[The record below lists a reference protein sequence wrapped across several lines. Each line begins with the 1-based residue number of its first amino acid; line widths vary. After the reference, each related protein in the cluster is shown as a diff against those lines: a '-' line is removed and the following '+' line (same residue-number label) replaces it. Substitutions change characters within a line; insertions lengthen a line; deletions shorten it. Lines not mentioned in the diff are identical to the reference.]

1 MSMFSDKILK
11 GINKQFDDNTTFK
24 TVEDV
29 CVNIYLADAVF
40 RACFILDEDKDLL
53 TFVATDSEGREK
65 LKVINKN
72 FIQSVEI
79 YYLDDEMTEKMNE
92 AAEYLMGKHDY
103 RSFCRNP
110 KSRKST
116 VRIVDEIRIRKKG
129 SYLTLTFHGTGF
141 LQQMVRIMVGTLLL
155 VGEGKLMP
163 EEVKTILEECDRS
176 KAGPAAPPQGLCLL
190 KVDYM

>member
-92 AAEYLMGKHDY
+92 EED
-103 RSFCRNP
+103 
-110 KSRKST
+110 
-116 VRIVDEIRIRKKG
+116 I
-129 SYLTLTFHGTGF
+129 
-141 LQQMVRIMVGTLLL
+141 MVR
-155 VGEGKLMP
+155 
-163 EEVKTILEECDRS
+163 
-176 KAGPAAPPQGLCLL
+176 
-190 KVDYM
+190 

>member
-1 MSMFSDKILK
+1 MFSDKILK

-65 LKVINKN
+65 LKVINKD

-92 AAEYLMGKHDY
+92 EEDIM
-103 RSFCRNP
+103 
-110 KSRKST
+110 
-116 VRIVDEIRIRKKG
+116 IR
-129 SYLTLTFHGTGF
+129 
-141 LQQMVRIMVGTLLL
+141 
-155 VGEGKLMP
+155 
-163 EEVKTILEECDRS
+163 
-176 KAGPAAPPQGLCLL
+176 
-190 KVDYM
+190 

>member
-79 YYLDDEMTEKMNE
+79 YYLDDEMTEKMKE
-92 AAEYLMGKHDY
+92 EED
-103 RSFCRNP
+103 
-110 KSRKST
+110 
-116 VRIVDEIRIRKKG
+116 I
-129 SYLTLTFHGTGF
+129 
-141 LQQMVRIMVGTLLL
+141 MVR
-155 VGEGKLMP
+155 
-163 EEVKTILEECDRS
+163 
-176 KAGPAAPPQGLCLL
+176 
-190 KVDYM
+190 

>member
-65 LKVINKN
+65 LKVINKD

-92 AAEYLMGKHDY
+92 EEDIM
-103 RSFCRNP
+103 
-110 KSRKST
+110 
-116 VRIVDEIRIRKKG
+116 IR
-129 SYLTLTFHGTGF
+129 
-141 LQQMVRIMVGTLLL
+141 
-155 VGEGKLMP
+155 
-163 EEVKTILEECDRS
+163 
-176 KAGPAAPPQGLCLL
+176 
-190 KVDYM
+190 

>member
-11 GINKQFDDNTTFK
+11 GINEQFDNNTFK
-24 TVEDV
+24 TIEDV
-29 CVNIYLADAVF
+29 CVNIYLADAIF

-92 AAEYLMGKHDY
+92 EEDIM
-103 RSFCRNP
+103 
-110 KSRKST
+110 
-116 VRIVDEIRIRKKG
+116 IR
-129 SYLTLTFHGTGF
+129 
-141 LQQMVRIMVGTLLL
+141 
-155 VGEGKLMP
+155 
-163 EEVKTILEECDRS
+163 
-176 KAGPAAPPQGLCLL
+176 
-190 KVDYM
+190 